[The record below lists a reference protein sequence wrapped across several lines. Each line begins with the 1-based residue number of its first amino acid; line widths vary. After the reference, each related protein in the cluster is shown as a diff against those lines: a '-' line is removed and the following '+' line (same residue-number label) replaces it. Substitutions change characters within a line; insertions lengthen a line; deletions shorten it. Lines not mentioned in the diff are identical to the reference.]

1 MSFTFPDPSV
11 STTATNPETGITY
24 EYADGMW
31 SPVSTDAEKVD
42 LETLKQRVASVEGVN
57 TAQSEEIEQNEELLE
72 PVNSALV
79 NLSSRLS
86 EIETLDV
93 QSAVSALAIAQQDI
107 IELKSKVSCFGINLI
122 PYSGVIWLP
131 ISFLHCQ
138 Q

>member
-31 SPVSTDAEKVD
+31 SPVSNDADKVD
-42 LETLKQRVASVEGVN
+42 LEQLKQRVTSVETKN
-57 TAQSEEIEQNEELLE
+57 IAQDDEIEQNEELLE

-79 NLSSRLS
+79 NLQSRLS
-86 EIETLDV
+86 AIEGLDV

-107 IELKSKVSCFGINLI
+107 IELKSKVNALE
-122 PYSGVIWLP
+122 LT
-131 ISFLHCQ
+131 SFLILE
-138 Q
+138 

>member
-31 SPVSTDAEKVD
+31 SPVSTDAEKID
-42 LETLKQRVASVEGVN
+42 LDQLRERVTNVETTN
-57 TAQSEEIEQNEELLE
+57 TEQDEEIEQNEELLE

-107 IELKSKVSCFGINLI
+107 IELKSKVSSLE
-122 PYSGVIWLP
+122 LT
-131 ISFLHCQ
+131 SFLILE
-138 Q
+138 

>member
-31 SPVSTDAEKVD
+31 TPVSSDAEKVD
-42 LETLKQRVASVEGVN
+42 LEQLKQRVTSVETKN
-57 TAQSEEIEQNEELLE
+57 IAQDDEIEQNEELLE

-79 NLSSRLS
+79 NLQSRLS
-86 EIETLDV
+86 AIEGLDV

-107 IELKSKVSCFGINLI
+107 IELKSKVNALE
-122 PYSGVIWLP
+122 LT
-131 ISFLHCQ
+131 SFLILE
-138 Q
+138 

>member
-1 MSFTFPDPSV
+1 MSFKFPDPSV

-31 SPVSTDAEKVD
+31 SPVSADAEKVD
-42 LETLKQRVASVEGVN
+42 LETLKQRVSGVESIN
-57 TAQSEEIEQNEELLE
+57 AAQSEEIEQNEELLE

-107 IELKSKVSCFGINLI
+107 IELKSKVNSLE
-122 PYSGVIWLP
+122 LT
-131 ISFLHCQ
+131 SFLILE
-138 Q
+138 

>member
-31 SPVSTDAEKVD
+31 TPVSADAEKVD
-42 LETLKQRVASVEGVN
+42 LETLKQRVSGVESIN
-57 TAQSEEIEQNEELLE
+57 AAQSEEIEQNEELLE

-107 IELKSKVSCFGINLI
+107 IELKSKVNSLE
-122 PYSGVIWLP
+122 LT
-131 ISFLHCQ
+131 SFLILE
-138 Q
+138 

>member
-31 SPVSTDAEKVD
+31 SPVSSDAEKIN
-42 LETLKQRVASVEGVN
+42 LEALKERVTSVENVN
-57 TAQSEEIEQNEELLE
+57 TTQSEEIEQNEELLE

-107 IELKSKVSCFGINLI
+107 IELKSKVNSLE
-122 PYSGVIWLP
+122 LT
-131 ISFLHCQ
+131 SFLILE
-138 Q
+138 

>member
-11 STTATNPETGITY
+11 STTATNPATGITY

-31 SPVSTDAEKVD
+31 SPVSADAETVD
-42 LETLKQRVASVEGVN
+42 LETLKQRVAAVEDIN
-57 TAQSEEIEQNEELLE
+57 TSQSIEIEQNEELLE

-107 IELKSKVSCFGINLI
+107 IELKSKVNSLE
-122 PYSGVIWLP
+122 LT
-131 ISFLHCQ
+131 SFLILE
-138 Q
+138 

>member
-31 SPVSTDAEKVD
+31 TPVSSDAEKVD
-42 LETLKQRVASVEGVN
+42 LEQLKQRVTSVETTN
-57 TAQSEEIEQNEELLE
+57 ITQDEEIEQNEELLE

-79 NLSSRLS
+79 NLESRLS
-86 EIETLDV
+86 AIENLDV

-107 IELKSKVSCFGINLI
+107 IELKSKVNALE
-122 PYSGVIWLP
+122 LT
-131 ISFLHCQ
+131 SFLILE
-138 Q
+138 

>member
-31 SPVSTDAEKVD
+31 TPVSSDAKSID
-42 LETLKQRVASVEGVN
+42 LDALKQRVTDAEEIN
-57 TAQSEEIEQNEELLE
+57 TTQDIEIEQNEELLE
-72 PVNSALV
+72 PVNSALI
-79 NLSSRLS
+79 NLASRIA

-107 IELKSKVSCFGINLI
+107 IELKSRVNTLE
-122 PYSGVIWLP
+122 LT
-131 ISFLHCQ
+131 SFLILE
-138 Q
+138 

>member
-31 SPVSTDAEKVD
+31 TPVSSDAEKVD
-42 LETLKQRVASVEGVN
+42 LETLKQRVSDTEAIN
-57 TAQSEEIEQNEELLE
+57 TLQSEEIEQNEELLE

-107 IELKSKVSCFGINLI
+107 IELKSKVSSLE
-122 PYSGVIWLP
+122 LT
-131 ISFLHCQ
+131 SFLILE
-138 Q
+138 